1 MSLFSL
7 DGFHSVLI
15 YLINFA
21 ILSYF
26 CDGQG
31 SIVRDSLEIEDV
43 DEGSIFY
50 ANSTRLAVQVSS
62 FLNLH
67 LSLFYIFTNICSV
80 AIQMIIYWYYL
91 LGWWQEDSRAKCFCT
106 NSTFMPNNSWLG
118 YCPQSVWCTYK
129 FIWRPIALSCL
140 WQVSQEFRQVMNKLL
155 RLLKFQDVLL
165 SYLSLVNACI
175 VFMYM
180 HLKSSRLKWLFQV
193 ENIHS

>member
-67 LSLFYIFTNICSV
+67 LSLFSILANICSV
-80 AIQMIIYWYYL
+80 AIQMTIYWC
-91 LGWWQEDSRAKCFCT
+91 SF
-106 NSTFMPNNSWLG
+106 
-118 YCPQSVWCTYK
+118 
-129 FIWRPIALSCL
+129 
-140 WQVSQEFRQVMNKLL
+140 
-155 RLLKFQDVLL
+155 
-165 SYLSLVNACI
+165 
-175 VFMYM
+175 
-180 HLKSSRLKWLFQV
+180 
-193 ENIHS
+193 

>member
-7 DGFHSVLI
+7 DVFHSVLI

-62 FLNLH
+62 FLNPH
-67 LSLFYIFTNICSV
+67 LSLFSILANICSV
-80 AIQMIIYWYYL
+80 AIQMTIYWC
-91 LGWWQEDSRAKCFCT
+91 S
-106 NSTFMPNNSWLG
+106 
-118 YCPQSVWCTYK
+118 
-129 FIWRPIALSCL
+129 
-140 WQVSQEFRQVMNKLL
+140 
-155 RLLKFQDVLL
+155 
-165 SYLSLVNACI
+165 
-175 VFMYM
+175 
-180 HLKSSRLKWLFQV
+180 FQV
-193 ENIHS
+193 DDKKTVGLNAFAQIAPSCPIIADLVTVHNLFDALTSSSGGRLHFLVYDKYLRSLDR

>member
-50 ANSTRLAVQVSS
+50 ANSTRLAVQVDDKKTVGLNAFAQIAPSCPIIADLVTVHNLFDALTSS
-62 FLNLH
+62 SGGRLHFLVYDKYLR
-67 LSLFYIFTNICSV
+67 SL
-80 AIQMIIYWYYL
+80 
-91 LGWWQEDSRAKCFCT
+91 DR
-106 NSTFMPNNSWLG
+106 
-118 YCPQSVWCTYK
+118 
-129 FIWRPIALSCL
+129 
-140 WQVSQEFRQVMNKLL
+140 
-155 RLLKFQDVLL
+155 
-165 SYLSLVNACI
+165 
-175 VFMYM
+175 
-180 HLKSSRLKWLFQV
+180 
-193 ENIHS
+193 